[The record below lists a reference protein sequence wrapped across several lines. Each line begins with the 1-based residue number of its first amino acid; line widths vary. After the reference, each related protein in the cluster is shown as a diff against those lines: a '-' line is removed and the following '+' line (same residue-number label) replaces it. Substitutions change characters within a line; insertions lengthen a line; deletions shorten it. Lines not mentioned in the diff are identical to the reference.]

1 MNRGSIVIFLFLINF
16 IIFPLRLLAQSSQLI
31 SQGVEIRFIPQTSN
45 QTSPSGGTRGT
56 TTTDNRGTGSRGDC
70 LSKSIPLTRLGGGSK
85 LESTV
90 SDRPTFWVYVPYGPE
105 EASSGEFS
113 LQDGET
119 DIYRTPFT
127 LPATPGIVSV
137 TLPASVKN
145 LEVGK
150 KYRWY
155 FNINCPQREGSTE
168 KTTPAFV
175 TGRVERVAF
184 TSQIE
189 NELKAAKTS
198 LERIAILAR
207 NGIWYDT
214 LNELA
219 QLRLQEPGNRDAI
232 AAWNT
237 LLKSDSIGLGG
248 IAQEQI
254 VGNIKTNSQ

>member
-1 MNRGSIVIFLFLINF
+1 MIKQSNLA
-16 IIFPLRLLAQSSQLI
+16 IIFTLLSLSISPNLLLAQSQR
-31 SQGVEIRFIPQTSN
+31 VEIRFIPRTAN
-45 QTSPSGGTRGT
+45 QPSGGTRGNPT
-56 TTTDNRGTGSRGDC
+56 TTKGGGSRGDC
-70 LSKSIPLTRLGGGSK
+70 ISKTTPMTLLVGDRN
-85 LESTV
+85 LESTI
-90 SDRPTFWVYVPYGPE
+90 SDRPTFWVYVPYTPA
-105 EASSGEFS
+105 EATSGEFS
-113 LQDGET
+113 LQQGET
-119 DIYRTPFT
+119 DLYRTSFS

-137 TLPASVKN
+137 TLPPSVKP

-168 KTTPAFV
+168 KPTPAFV
-175 TGRVERVAF
+175 TGRVEKIALI
-184 TSQIE
+184 SQVE
-189 NELKAAKTS
+189 NELKAAQTN

-214 LNELA
+214 LSELA

-232 AAWNT
+232 DAWNA

-248 IAQEQI
+248 IAQEPI

>member
-1 MNRGSIVIFLFLINF
+1 MLKKSN
-16 IIFPLRLLAQSSQLI
+16 FPLIFTLLSLSISPSVLLAQSQRI
-31 SQGVEIRFIPQTSN
+31 EIRFIPRTAN

-56 TTTDNRGTGSRGDC
+56 PPTTQGGGSRGDC
-70 LSKSIPLTRLGGGSK
+70 ISKTTPMTLLVGDK
-85 LESTV
+85 NLESTI
-90 SDRPTFWVYVPYGPE
+90 SDRPTFWVYVPYTPA
-105 EASSGEFS
+105 EATSGEFS
-113 LQDGET
+113 LQQGET
-119 DIYRTPFT
+119 DIYRTTFT

-137 TLPASVKN
+137 TLPPSVKN

-168 KTTPAFV
+168 KPTPAFV
-175 TGRVERVAF
+175 TGRVEKVALN
-184 TSQIE
+184 SEVE

-198 LERIAILAR
+198 LEKTAILAR

-214 LNELA
+214 VNELA
-219 QLRLQEPGNRDAI
+219 QLRLQESGNRDALD
-232 AAWNT
+232 AWNA